1 MKKDLQN
8 AVIAGVSI
16 AFGITLAACVRGKQV
31 SMQKAGVSFWGAF
44 FTDLILSSFDKRRQR
59 HTKPKGKR

>member
-44 FTDLILSSFDKRRQR
+44 FTDLILSSCDKKKAAAYK
-59 HTKPKGKR
+59 TKR